1 MPSSSLSWQQGLA
14 GRNPAISFLTS
25 AENEMPITSQGRCQ
39 RGTLGVLAPKVQS
52 TERMTAPHTLLALY
66 HTMVMAR
73 AIARRLWVLDHTEQL
88 PPHHVGRSR
97 MGRKATLAGL
107 GRPGFAVPGLE
118 AVKWPPPRRCAPA
131 GTGSCRALPT
141 SHCA

>member
-1 MPSSSLSWQQGLA
+1 MHSSSLSWQQGLA

-73 AIARRLWVLDHTEQL
+73 AIERRLWVLDHWL
-88 PPHHVGRSR
+88 PHYVGQSR
-97 MGRKATLAGL
+97 QDREAILSGMGTPA
-107 GRPGFAVPGLE
+107 FACTGLE
-118 AVKWPPPRRCAPA
+118 A
-131 GTGSCRALPT
+131 
-141 SHCA
+141 